1 MKAVVFNGK
10 ELSLK
15 YDENYPMPKII
26 NDTDVIVK
34 VEYSGVCG
42 TDLHIIQVRKY
53 IFLASHFIPS
63 GVARGNGAP
72 NATVF
77 CITFIL
83 SATFIYLFFSVS
95 STLCS

>member
-42 TDLHIIQVRKY
+42 TDLHIIQVR
-53 IFLASHFIPS
+53 
-63 GVARGNGAP
+63 
-72 NATVF
+72 
-77 CITFIL
+77 
-83 SATFIYLFFSVS
+83 
-95 STLCS
+95 